1 MSDNNAN
8 VKQMTDPAQ
17 LSIKKVWNWFVANS
31 EKLTMMNDISEAEC
45 QQLLD
50 EWQHQLDIYCEG
62 LTYEISEQTAQG
74 RTMTISAEGDF
85 DLFRYLV
92 ALTDDAPDVDWWE
105 FVPFKQPK
113 GKNLKVIFDKYRF
126 ETAKMAFTQLESDE
140 EPDIIGLRIALPDLP
155 QNYTPRP
162 DNPDD
167 DDLLV
172 GVYVTVEALLG
183 EFDCTTLVGYVDICP
198 MPKEPF
204 KAGFR
209 PLDDLPEF
217 VDWFKR
223 SRNDER

>member
-1 MSDNNAN
+1 MPSNNP
-8 VKQMTDPAQ
+8 QTFW
-17 LSIKKVWNWFVANS
+17 SWFLANS
-31 EKLTMMNDISEAEC
+31 ERLTMLNDLADNEQ

-50 EWQHQLDIYCEG
+50 QMQQQLDAYCEG
-62 LTYEISEQTAQG
+62 LTFEIGEQTAQG
-74 RTMTISAEGDF
+74 RTLTFSAEGDF
-85 DLFRYLV
+85 DLFRYVV